1 METLDLLGLATK
13 ARLNARG
20 RTLASFD
27 GRTVGVSRFSTHP
40 RWEMHPHGDEFLQVI
55 EGELELA
62 LLLAKRTARTT
73 LRAGEATIVPKGVW
87 HSPLPRG
94 TVSLLHIA
102 DYRDTE
108 ISDAAD
114 PRADISGR

>member
-1 METLDLLGLATK
+1 MEMFNLAGLATK

-20 RTLASFD
+20 KTLAAFD
-27 GRTVGVSRFSTHP
+27 GRTVGISRFSAHP

-62 LLLAKRTARTT
+62 LLLAKRTERTK
-73 LRAGEATIVPKGVW
+73 LHAGEAVIVPKGVW

-94 TVSLLHIA
+94 LVSLLHIA
-102 DYRDTE
+102 DYRSTKV
-108 ISDAAD
+108 SDAED
-114 PRADISGR
+114 PRTETPGR